1 MPMSL
6 SKGMASRVIFP
17 RFLMM
22 MQLSISAILSV
33 TIIARREDRLLA
45 GFSRTPRTGAT
56 YPFCG

>member
-1 MPMSL
+1 MSL

-33 TIIARREDRLLA
+33 TIIARREDRRHA
-45 GFSRTPRTGAT
+45 GEDAADDVQALNCSP
-56 YPFCG
+56 